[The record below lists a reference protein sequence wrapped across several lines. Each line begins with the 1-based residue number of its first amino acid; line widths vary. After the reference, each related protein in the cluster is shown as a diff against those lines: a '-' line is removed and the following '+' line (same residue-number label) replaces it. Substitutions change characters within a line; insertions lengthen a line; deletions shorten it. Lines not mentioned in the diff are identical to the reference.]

1 MAKMIKIKIEKKKD
15 VMNYVLLNLDNVT
28 RVERLGDRIKFSI
41 IDSTDVISMFPTVED
56 ADKYFRELYSNN

>member
-1 MAKMIKIKIEKKKD
+1 MAKMIKIKIEKNKD

-41 IDSTDVISMFPTVED
+41 IDSTTLISLFPTVED